1 MAYANGQFPTSA
13 TVALVT
19 APGQRLIAAAA
30 ANWDALA
37 RDIQNRHGWTPYLTD
52 SYRPYSV
59 QERIFRERYRV
70 LWSGSG
76 PYGDVRYWQG
86 VRWVRVTGAAA
97 AVPGTSNH
105 GWGKAVDCSGLGG
118 FGGTRFR
125 QLAALAPS
133 YGFTNTEGRSVGE
146 AWHWVFTGSGLVSNP
161 IGGGG
166 SVSIPNVPGAPAPLD
181 PEDFMAKLTDDEQ
194 VDLYLSVRQIRD
206 AIGARGGENLPAED
220 SVLARV
226 RNLDRQTTGANGFKG
241 SIAEKVN
248 GLVVDLP
255 KVAGAAAEK
264 VWATTV
270 DRGDAGKV
278 NALQELANANNGLA
292 LLRGENTGLRA
303 ALDALATGTGL
314 TADQIVAAARA
325 GAAEAVKGGVKVTID
340 IPKENPSV

>member
-13 TVALVT
+13 TVALAT

-37 RDIQNRHGWTPYLTD
+37 RDIQNRHGWLPYLTD

-97 AVPGTSNH
+97 AAPGTSNH

-118 FGGTRFR
+118 FSGTRFR

-133 YGFTNTEGRSVGE
+133 YGFTNTEGRRVGE

-166 SVSIPNVPGAPAPLD
+166 TVSNPNLPGAPAPIT
-181 PEDFMAKLTDDEQ
+181 PEDFLSALSDQEQ
-194 VDLYLSVRQIRD
+194 
-206 AIGARGGENLPAED
+206 
-220 SVLARV
+220 
-226 RNLDRQTTGANGFKG
+226 RNLYDRIMA
-241 SIAEKVN
+241 
-248 GLVVDLP
+248 LP
-255 KVAGAAAEK
+255 G
-264 VWATTV
+264 
-270 DRGDAGKV
+270 
-278 NALQELANANNGLA
+278 ANNGRGAFARVLDVGDGNA
-292 LLRGENTGLRA
+292 LLAAIRDSAPDPDIERKVSEIHSRINFSVAPDGSPYKVAVQGDINVVLNAIAGVQAGSSAQVDVPALAA
-303 ALDALATGTGL
+303 ALKTTLGSAV
-314 TADQIVAAARA
+314 ADELSNRL
-325 GAAEAVKGGVKVTID
+325 KG
-340 IPKENPSV
+340 